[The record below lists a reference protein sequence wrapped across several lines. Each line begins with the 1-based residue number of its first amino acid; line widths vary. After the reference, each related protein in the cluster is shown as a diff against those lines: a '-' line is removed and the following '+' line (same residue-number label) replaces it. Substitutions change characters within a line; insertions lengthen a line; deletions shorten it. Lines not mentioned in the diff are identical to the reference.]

1 MYNVEIQ
8 AINRILKDKSLD
20 LIYKEGIEPS
30 YFLSN
35 KEHID
40 FIINHYNQY
49 KVVPDVVTFSN
60 NFKDFPIFEV
70 QESPTYL
77 ADKIREATLFQK
89 VVPIVNKFRD
99 KMQKDSV
106 DATEYI
112 MGAIQDVRS

>member
-20 LIYKEGIEPS
+20 LINKEGIEPS

-40 FIINHYNQY
+40 FIIDHKEQY
-49 KVVPDVVTFSN
+49 GVVPDVVTFSN

-70 QESPTYL
+70 HESPTYL
-77 ADKIREATLFQK
+77 ADKLREATLFQK

-99 KMQKDSV
+99 KMQKDCRR
-106 DATEYI
+106 Y
-112 MGAIQDVRS
+112 